1 MFYQPHYNNV
11 KYDDSHKKKED
22 VLRKVFFKECAK
34 EEEKRIYNGS
44 AMAGQNGQFG
54 AGGAGAAGPGMPQNA
69 MFAGANEAARQQALS
84 QANDPNKHLQ
94 IIERILCEY
103 LFVSLP
109 FDRSQKQQ
117 LSNTPSIM
125 IELGLD
131 RALTPHRGFLLALIR
146 AGKFNAENMLKVFS
160 DVKTSATEFDNECIY
175 CKYSQYALKESQK
188 LLQKHQAA
196 LAEQAQTNPQQALAQ
211 QQQIQANGGI
221 IKGPS
226 GEDIRIENLVRM
238 FQSQLFKK
246 SFINTSLM
254 IIQRKMTE
262 KYFQKYQNAK
272 QAQQAAANG

>member
-44 AMAGQNGQFG
+44 GIMGPNAQFG
-54 AGGAGAAGPGMPQNA
+54 TGVNGVMS
-69 MFAGANEAARQQALS
+69 ANQIFSGVNEIARQQALS

-109 FDRSQKQQ
+109 FDRNQKQQ
-117 LSNTPSIM
+117 LSNTQSLM
-125 IELGLD
+125 MELGLD

-146 AGKFNAENMLKVFS
+146 AGKFNAENMLKVLS
-160 DVKTSATEFDNECIY
+160 EVKTSATEFDNECIY

-196 LAEQAQTNPQQALAQ
+196 LQEQAQNNPQQALAQ
-211 QQQIQANGGI
+211 QQQIQANCGI

-262 KYFQKYQNAK
+262 KYFQKY
-272 QAQQAAANG
+272 